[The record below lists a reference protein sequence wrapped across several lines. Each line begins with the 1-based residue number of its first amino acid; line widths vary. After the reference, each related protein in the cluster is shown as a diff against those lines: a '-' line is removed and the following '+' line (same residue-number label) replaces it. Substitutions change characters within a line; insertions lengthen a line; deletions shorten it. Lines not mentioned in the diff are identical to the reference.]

1 MFVLNPAIGYRFAIR
16 LHPMLSVGKALATNT
31 EAKPTAAFAL
41 SFLAG
46 LFTLV
51 GAFLTSAIAPIL
63 IPGISSSTVLI
74 LGGIAGL
81 LVILGSW
88 LLYNNEAQRKIG
100 SVLVIGFSVISFN
113 FVGLILG
120 LVGGFL
126 GLTYEPTPR
135 TTSHASSSRTYNPP

>member
-1 MFVLNPAIGYRFAIR
+1 MAA
-16 LHPMLSVGKALATNT
+16 NT
-31 EAKPTAAFAL
+31 EAKPAAAFAL
-41 SFLAG
+41 SLLAG

-51 GAFLTSAIAPIL
+51 GAFYTTVALWPL
-63 IPGISSSTVLI
+63 QVPGISASFVFI
-74 LGGIAGL
+74 LGGIAGI

-100 SVLVIGFSVISFN
+100 SILVIGFSIISFN

-126 GLTYEPTPR
+126 GLTHESSTSRTPSR
-135 TTSHASSSRTYNPP
+135 SSSGRSYTPP